1 MNIAYISSETE
12 VITMPTKKKQSTS
25 NQITEMKITELH
37 PFKNHPF
44 KVLDDELMQQTI
56 DSISQVGVLSPAVVR
71 PSPNG
76 DGYEVISG
84 HRRLHACEAAGLET
98 MPVIVKDLT
107 DDEAIIFMVDSNLQ
121 RENIL
126 PSERALAYKMK
137 MEALK
142 HQGKRDD
149 LTFRQNV
156 GKSWTVE
163 KLSQDTGE
171 HPRQIERY
179 IRLASLEPELL
190 EKVDSKEISFTPAV
204 ELASLSQEEQQ
215 GFLDAMEYSQNAPSL
230 SQAQRIKKL
239 SKSGKCTVEAMR
251 EIMSEE
257 KKSDLDKITIEPDE
271 IKKYFPRSFTPSQ
284 MKDTIL
290 KLLDNW
296 LKNRTKK
303 RNTERS

>member
-1 MNIAYISSETE
+1 
-12 VITMPTKKKQSTS
+12 MPAKKKQPDS
-25 NQITEMKITELH
+25 NQIVEIKLTELH

-44 KVLDDELMQQTI
+44 KVLDDELMQHTI

-71 PSPNG
+71 PDPSG
-76 DGYEVISG
+76 GYEIISG

-257 KKSDLDKITIEPDE
+257 KKSDCDKITIEPDE

>member
-1 MNIAYISSETE
+1 
-12 VITMPTKKKQSTS
+12 MPAKKKQPDS
-25 NQITEMKITELH
+25 NQVVEIKLTELH

-44 KVLDDELMQQTI
+44 KVLDDELMQHTI

-71 PSPNG
+71 PDPSG
-76 DGYEVISG
+76 GYEIISG

-179 IRLASLEPELL
+179 IRLASLEPALL

-257 KKSDLDKITIEPDE
+257 KKSDFDKITIEPDE

-296 LKNRTKK
+296 LKNRTMK

>member
-1 MNIAYISSETE
+1 
-12 VITMPTKKKQSTS
+12 MPSKNKQPSDT
-25 NQITEMKITELH
+25 QIVEMKLTELH

-71 PSPNG
+71 PDPDG
-76 DGYEVISG
+76 GYEIISG

-107 DDEAIIFMVDSNLQ
+107 DDEAVIFMVDSNLQ

-149 LTFRQNV
+149 LTSRQNV

-163 KLSQDTGE
+163 KLSRDTGE

-179 IRLASLEPELL
+179 IRLANLEPTLL

-204 ELASLSQEEQQ
+204 ELASLSREEQQ

-257 KKSDLDKITIEPDE
+257 KKSELDKISFDTDE
-271 IKKYFPRSFTPSQ
+271 IKKYFPRSFTPRQ
-284 MKDTIL
+284 MYNTII

-296 LKNRTKK
+296 MKK
-303 RNTERS
+303 RQQKQER

>member
-1 MNIAYISSETE
+1 
-12 VITMPTKKKQSTS
+12 MPAKKKQPDS
-25 NQITEMKITELH
+25 NQVVEIKLTELH

-44 KVLDDELMQQTI
+44 KVLDDELMQHTI

-71 PSPNG
+71 PDPSG
-76 DGYEVISG
+76 GYEIISG

-179 IRLASLEPELL
+179 IRLASLEPALL

-296 LKNRTKK
+296 LKNRTMK

>member
-1 MNIAYISSETE
+1 MS
-12 VITMPTKKKQSTS
+12 TKKKQLAS
-25 NQITEMKITELH
+25 NQVVEIKLTELH

-71 PSPNG
+71 PDPSG
-76 DGYEVISG
+76 GYEIISG

-107 DDEAIIFMVDSNLQ
+107 DDEAVIFMVDSNLQ

-179 IRLASLEPELL
+179 IRLASLEPALL

-257 KKSDLDKITIEPDE
+257 KKSDFDKITIEPDE

>member
-1 MNIAYISSETE
+1 
-12 VITMPTKKKQSTS
+12 MPAKKKAD
-25 NQITEMKITELH
+25 TEQDVIVNVKLSELH

-71 PSPNG
+71 PDPG
-76 DGYEVISG
+76 GGYEVISG
-84 HRRLHACEAAGLET
+84 HRRLYACEAAGLET
-98 MPVIVKDLT
+98 MPVIIKDLT
-107 DDEAIIFMVDSNLQ
+107 DDEAVISMVDSNLQ

-142 HQGKRDD
+142 HQGQRGKS
-149 LTFRQNV
+149 TFRQNG

-171 HPRQIERY
+171 SIRSIERF
-179 IRLASLEPELL
+179 IRLAKLEPQLL
-190 EKVDSKEISFTPAV
+190 EKVDNKEIGLTPAV
-204 ELASLSQEEQQ
+204 ELASLTRDEQQ
-215 GFLDAMEYSQNAPSL
+215 GFLDAMEYSQNTPSF

-239 SKSGKCTVEAMR
+239 SQQGQCTAEAMR

-257 KKSDLDKITIEPDE
+257 KKSELDKIVINTDE
-271 IKKYFPRSFTPSQ
+271 IKKYFPRSFTPRQ
-284 MKDTIL
+284 MKNTIL
-290 KLLDNW
+290 KLLNNW
-296 LKNRTKK
+296 MKNRAKK
-303 RNTERS
+303 QEAERS